1 MFQEGDQI
9 RKLRGDYGA
18 PTEPMKGRR
27 IVIHPKLSPH
37 AESRDSSKNQG
48 TCPRPELSPQAKKRK
63 IQHPWPDS
71 SWQVQ
76 LARTVVGQDSSWQA
90 ASSLPD
96 HARPQVP
103 WDVSSSWQAASSWQ
117 VSLSPEPSWQQSC
130 NSRPACQVPMASAPW
145 LTFSWQGS
153 SHQDPNW
160 HESSWQTLAPSPMSS
175 NWQAANCATADTRS
189 HNSNWQASNS
199 STADT
204 QNPANARIEAQH
216 NATNFH
222 TQTER
227 ALDQLRQRL
236 HQHSHPNEFQTRAD
250 KALMHL
256 GTHLR
261 QNSPENVLQTHREKV
276 FLSIRDFLKY
286 DFMIKG
292 KKDPGHEEA
301 NQEALE
307 WMSEV
312 SG

>member
-1 MFQEGDQI
+1 
-9 RKLRGDYGA
+9 
-18 PTEPMKGRR
+18 
-27 IVIHPKLSPH
+27 
-37 AESRDSSKNQG
+37 
-48 TCPRPELSPQAKKRK
+48 
-63 IQHPWPDS
+63 
-71 SWQVQ
+71 
-76 LARTVVGQDSSWQA
+76 
-90 ASSLPD
+90 
-96 HARPQVP
+96 
-103 WDVSSSWQAASSWQ
+103 
-117 VSLSPEPSWQQSC
+117 
-130 NSRPACQVPMASAPW
+130 
-145 LTFSWQGS
+145 
-153 SHQDPNW
+153 
-160 HESSWQTLAPSPMSS
+160 MSS

-250 KALMHL
+250 NALMHL

-286 DFMIKG
+286 DFIIKG

-301 NQEALE
+301 AQEALE